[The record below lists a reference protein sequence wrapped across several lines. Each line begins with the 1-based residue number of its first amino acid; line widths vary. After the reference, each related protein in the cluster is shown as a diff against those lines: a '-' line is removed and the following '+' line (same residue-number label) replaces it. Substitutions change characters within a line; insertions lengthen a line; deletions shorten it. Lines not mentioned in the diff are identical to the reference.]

1 MNMKI
6 ADLVRLKYNEK
17 KGSFNNSIV
26 ASAVN
31 QLNNINKERVDKHG
45 VGVII
50 EAIPDCD
57 GEVTSVV
64 VYFPR
69 MGNVRS
75 STQRLELLK

>member
-1 MNMKI
+1 MKI
-6 ADLVRLKYNEK
+6 ADLVRLKYEEK
-17 KGSFNNSIV
+17 KLMFVPNGLKGH
-26 ASAVN
+26 VN
-31 QLNNINKERVDKHG
+31 VLNNINKERVDKHG
-45 VGVII
+45 IGVII

>member
-1 MNMKI
+1 MNIKI
-6 ADLVRLKYNEK
+6 ADLVRLKYNENK
-17 KGSFNNSIV
+17 FFDDSIA

-45 VGVII
+45 IGVII